1 MKRLFILLGLI
12 GVIHVSAGFNSS
24 ANLLRTKKEINET
37 YSIGLLSI
45 MTPTFTQLDG
55 NLFLTI
61 RTEGPIEVEDG
72 DVIEF
77 IFGRKT
83 RLVSFHVNEINQDL
97 INTGN
102 ANLFVMVHNDLA
114 LALKKHR
121 LKHINVKHNGEVY
134 SYEVNK
140 FWAPDQYM
148 ASL

>member
-55 NLFLTI
+55 NLFLAI

>member
-1 MKRLFILLGLI
+1 MKKLFILLGLI

-24 ANLLRTKKEINET
+24 AKLLRTKKEINET
-37 YSIGLLSI
+37 YSIGLLSL
-45 MTPTFTQLDG
+45 MTPSFTQLDG
-55 NLFLTI
+55 NLFLAI
-61 RTEGPIEVEDG
+61 KTEGSIEVEDG

-83 RLVSFHVNEINQDL
+83 RLISFHVNEINQDL

-121 LKHINVKHNGEVY
+121 LKNINVKHDGEVY

-140 FWAPDQYM
+140 FWTPDQYM
-148 ASL
+148 TSL

>member
-24 ANLLRTKKEINET
+24 ANLLRTKKEINDT
-37 YSIGLLSI
+37 YSVGLL
-45 MTPTFTQLDG
+45 TPITPSFTQLNG
-55 NLFLTI
+55 NLFLAIKTAS
-61 RTEGPIEVEDG
+61 PIEVEDG
-72 DVIEF
+72 DVVEF

-83 RLVSFHVNEINQDL
+83 SLISFHVNESNQEI

-102 ANLFVMVHNDLA
+102 ASLFVMVHNDLA
-114 LALKKHR
+114 IALKKHR
-121 LKHINVKHNGEVY
+121 LKHINVRHNSELY

-148 ASL
+148 TSL